1 MKERIH
7 SVDNLKMLAI
17 TCVVIGHIAPLFHVN
32 WLINIIYSF
41 HMALFFTLSTYL
53 LSIQNSTIHIKHKA
67 KQLIIPYISIC
78 FLSLI
83 FKTFSP
89 EAIKGYF
96 ISETRWGYWF
106 LPTLFILYVL
116 LYLTLS
122 AAKNKKLFWFISI
135 FIFIVLFLLRKYLPN
150 IIIDFFCI
158 RHLLTY
164 WPFFILGYIFNK
176 TPQLTNKITMA
187 FSLCIWLIVL
197 FFVFKYNY
205 SNETTRMIGRFF
217 SVIFF
222 INMFKSYVNIDIPYI
237 TIIGKS
243 SLTIYLFHY
252 YFLALLK
259 NSGIKIVYNDYINL
273 CLTLL
278 SSIFIITFCV
288 LIQSKILIRYS
299 ITRLLFLGKYKK

>member
-1 MKERIH
+1 
-7 SVDNLKMLAI
+7 MLAI
-17 TCVVIGHIAPLFHVN
+17 TCVVIGHIAPLFHIN
-32 WLINIIYSF
+32 WLINFIYSF

-53 LSIQNSTIHIKHKA
+53 LSIQCSVINIKHKA

-83 FKTFSP
+83 FKAFST

-106 LPTLFILYVL
+106 LPTLFFLYVL
-116 LYLTLS
+116 LYLILNTTKS
-122 AAKNKKLFWFISI
+122 KKLFWLISI
-135 FIFIVLFLLRKYLPN
+135 FIFIALFLLKKYLPS
-150 IIIDFFCI
+150 IIVDFFCI
-158 RHLLTY
+158 RHLVTY

-176 TPQLTNKITMA
+176 IPHLTNKITIY
-187 FSLCIWLIVL
+187 FSLYIWLLVL
-197 FFVFKYNY
+197 FLVFKFNY
-205 SNETTRMIGRFF
+205 SNEVTRMLGRFF
-217 SVIFF
+217 SVIFL
-222 INMFKSYVNIDIPYI
+222 INMFKSHANINIPYM

-259 NSGIKIVYNDYINL
+259 SSEIDIVHNDYINL

-278 SSIFIITFCV
+278 LSICIVGLCI
-288 LIQSKILIRYS
+288 LIQSKLLLKYS
-299 ITRLLFLGKYKK
+299 ITRLLFLGKN